1 MEHLH
6 SGSQKLTN
14 LTLSF
19 FAGVYEESSFT
30 RVTEANLFTKV
41 AEEFTSV
48 NETNLL
54 PEDDFVSISTT
65 ESSGQ
70 ESTCNFY
77 FTIKMLFALVISG
90 MALVYINF
98 I

>member
-1 MEHLH
+1 MEHLL
-6 SGSQKLTN
+6 SGSQKLLTN
-14 LTLSF
+14 LTISF
-19 FAGVYEESSFT
+19 FTGVYEESSFT

-70 ESTCNFY
+70 ESNCNFY
-77 FTIKMLFALVISG
+77 FTIKMLFLFVISG
-90 MALVYINF
+90 LALVYI
-98 I
+98 